1 MKPNTWKSNNY
12 MIFFLEKNFYLII
25 LKQIC
30 FSFDSEELGQHHKY
44 LNKNYFAVSYPA
56 LFFGSSTT

>member
-1 MKPNTWKSNNY
+1 

-44 LNKNYFAVSYPA
+44 LNKNHFAVSYPA